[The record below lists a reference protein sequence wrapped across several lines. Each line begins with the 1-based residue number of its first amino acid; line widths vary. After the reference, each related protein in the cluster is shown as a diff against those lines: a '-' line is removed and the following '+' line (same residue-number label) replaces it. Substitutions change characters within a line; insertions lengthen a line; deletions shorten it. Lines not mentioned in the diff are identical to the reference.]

1 MKTKTFDCVK
11 MKLEL
16 QEKLYKETENL
27 SLKEFV
33 KYIHNNIKKS
43 DLMRDLE
50 KKRSVTIQSVS

>member
-33 KYIHNNIKKS
+33 KYIHNDIMKS
-43 DLMRDLE
+43 DLMRDLA
-50 KKRSVTIQSVS
+50 KKRNIASQSS

>member
-33 KYIHNNIKKS
+33 KYIHKDIMKS
-43 DLMRDLE
+43 DLMRDLT
-50 KKRSVTIQSVS
+50 KKRNITSQSS